1 MLCLHQSSKQ
11 LGRMVRS
18 PSRTNSSCATSL
30 AAPYCSPIWI
40 CTIRH
45 GKQKMFSIQRRKRG
59 VENNCQEAEK
69 GNWAAW
75 SQIRRG
81 MSVCCFVNWIIF
93 GNSIFIRASF
103 LSYLYL
109 YNATSLYALQS
120 RGTIPTTLSVFFVAF
135 CVLVLHSCGD
145 CIPQECPTSFLLL
158 FLIWKENKRQ
168 GEKFFKSLDRIRIRG
183 KGRYITRNNVVSRR
197 RKPPQSTAEES
208 PVYKWNVL
216 EMGRRTKARTRKMKM

>member
-69 GNWAAW
+69 GNWRREAKSVGGWASAVSLIESSSAIPFSLGPPFFLIYIYIMRHHCMPFNLEEQYRRHCQFLCCLLCPRSALLRW
-75 SQIRRG
+75 LHSSRVSNFLPLVISYMEREQKAGGKVFQISRQDPHPGKRK
-81 MSVCCFVNWIIF
+81 I
-93 GNSIFIRASF
+93 
-103 LSYLYL
+103 
-109 YNATSLYALQS
+109 YNAQQCRQSAEKTSTKYS
-120 RGTIPTTLSVFFVAF
+120 G
-135 CVLVLHSCGD
+135 
-145 CIPQECPTSFLLL
+145 
-158 FLIWKENKRQ
+158 
-168 GEKFFKSLDRIRIRG
+168 GEPSI
-183 KGRYITRNNVVSRR
+183 
-197 RKPPQSTAEES
+197 
-208 PVYKWNVL
+208 
-216 EMGRRTKARTRKMKM
+216 

>member
-1 MLCLHQSSKQ
+1 MQCLHQSSKQ

-45 GKQKMFSIQRRKRG
+45 GKQKMFSIQRGKRG

-109 YNATSLYALQS
+109 YNTTSLYALQS
-120 RGTIPTTLSVFFVAF
+120 RGTIPTTLSVFVLPSVSSFCTLAVIAF
-135 CVLVLHSCGD
+135 LKSVQLPSSCYFLYGKR
-145 CIPQECPTSFLLL
+145 TKGRGKSFSNLSTGSAS
-158 FLIWKENKRQ
+158 
-168 GEKFFKSLDRIRIRG
+168 GEKEDI
-183 KGRYITRNNVVSRR
+183 
-197 RKPPQSTAEES
+197 
-208 PVYKWNVL
+208 
-216 EMGRRTKARTRKMKM
+216 